1 MKLMDKIKFLLA
13 LNRIAED
20 TRVKNLW
27 EKLSGYKSLLGLL
40 GIVLYFGLKQFG
52 INLPEPV
59 LEGAYGLLG
68 VGLVHKLDKAT
79 SIVTKTIT
87 ALGDILN
94 LLNKKKEEEKKD
106 ETPK

>member
-1 MKLMDKIKFLLA
+1 MSVIQKLKLLLLA
-13 LNRIAED
+13 NKVLKDKN
-20 TRVKNLW
+20 VKNLW
-27 EKLSGYKSLLGLL
+27 EKISGYKSLLGLL

-79 SIVTKTIT
+79 QIVTKVIE
-87 ALGDILN
+87 ALGSVLA
-94 LLNKKKEEEKKD
+94 LLKKKKD
-106 ETPK
+106 EEPK